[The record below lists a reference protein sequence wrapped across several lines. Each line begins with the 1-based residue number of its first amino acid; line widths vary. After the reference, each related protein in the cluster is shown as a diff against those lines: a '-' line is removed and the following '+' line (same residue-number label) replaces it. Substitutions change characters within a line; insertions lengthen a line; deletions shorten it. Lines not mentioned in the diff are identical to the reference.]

1 MPSLVLTIGQ
11 LWGIPIR
18 VHLLSLPLGLLMLTH
33 FRWQP
38 LGWACSLGV
47 ILIHEL
53 GHAGVVRVV
62 GARVT
67 EVVLTGFG
75 GHCGWKGSTS
85 AIGRAAISCG
95 GIAAQLVLLAAAL
108 AANALGVV
116 PHTEVGSVL
125 FWAATESNIWLIGFN
140 LLPMAP
146 LDGATAWAFPY
157 LLGKVARHRLTAQSA
172 GRSEPVVEADDP
184 LVSAKARAM
193 VDSLLEDARRKED
206 EP

>member
-1 MPSLVLTIGQ
+1 
-11 LWGIPIR
+11 
-18 VHLLSLPLGLLMLTH
+18 
-33 FRWQP
+33 
-38 LGWACSLGV
+38 
-47 ILIHEL
+47 
-53 GHAGVVRVV
+53 
-62 GARVT
+62 
-67 EVVLTGFG
+67 
-75 GHCGWKGSTS
+75 
-85 AIGRAAISCG
+85 
-95 GIAAQLVLLAAAL
+95 VLLAAAL